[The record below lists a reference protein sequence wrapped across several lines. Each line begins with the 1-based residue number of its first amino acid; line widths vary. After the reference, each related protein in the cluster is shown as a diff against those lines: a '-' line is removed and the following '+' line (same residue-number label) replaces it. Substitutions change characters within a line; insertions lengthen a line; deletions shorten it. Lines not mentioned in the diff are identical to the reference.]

1 MAKKLTYAEIAE
13 KLTQSYNKYDK
24 QLQNAVTEAEK
35 NSATRMLRR
44 VSERMN
50 GLVLENQDI
59 CGN

>member
-35 NSATRMLRR
+35 N
-44 VSERMN
+44 
-50 GLVLENQDI
+50 
-59 CGN
+59 